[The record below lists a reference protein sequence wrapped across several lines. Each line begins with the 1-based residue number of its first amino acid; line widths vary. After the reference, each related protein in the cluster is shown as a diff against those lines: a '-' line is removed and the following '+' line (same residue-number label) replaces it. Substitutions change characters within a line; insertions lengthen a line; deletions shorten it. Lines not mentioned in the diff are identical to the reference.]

1 MSTMRSKDEL
11 YAIAIDDAYY
21 TSAHYVSAKALP
33 TEPIGPEFLRP
44 SQVIKQLN
52 QDPVWFRFTFIY
64 ACYCIF
70 FFTFIIGQLTNIVQ
84 HFYWANI
91 RQCVNLTIK
100 YWHV

>member
-70 FFTFIIGQLTNIVQ
+70 FLHSSLGN
-84 HFYWANI
+84 
-91 RQCVNLTIK
+91 
-100 YWHV
+100 